1 MTPSKAGGG
10 MPDSNPPIR
19 IESFKGRRNGRHTPV
34 AAVPDHDGIGMDDRP
49 PFEVIAP
56 AEITEDGVALVFERR
71 HAGSLLFDHD
81 IGAWFVWQGQCWRRE
96 TTQLA
101 FEWARQAARDV
112 SVGSKDG
119 KRATA
124 SKSGFA
130 GGVER
135 FARSTRTFATIA
147 NEWDR
152 SQMLLGTPDGTVD
165 LVSGIMRLADPG
177 DRITKSTAVAPS
189 STADCPIWI
198 RFLDEATGGDRDLMR
213 YLQQILGYGL
223 TGDTRE
229 QCLFF
234 AHGDGG
240 NGKGVFVN
248 VTKAVMGEYAIN
260 AAMDTFVS
268 ADKSRH
274 TTELARLQGAR
285 FVTASETEEG
295 RAWAEARIKQLTG
308 GDEIT
313 ARFMRMDDFTFR
325 PEFKLFI
332 IGNHKP
338 SLHNVDEAMKR
349 RFNLIP
355 FVNKPKVKNLQL
367 EEELKAEWPAI
378 LRWMIEGCLDW
389 QRNGLVRPDAVVK
402 ETDEYFRSQDLLGQ
416 WIEDRCDVDKSNPK
430 VWDVKSK
437 LYASWKTYCERAGEK
452 PNTVKIWKEAME
464 NRHFYEKKK
473 NFGVCMEGVML
484 RSGDSDGGEE

>member
-1 MTPSKAGGG
+1 MTGGRTPLRVAVRNERAGR
-10 MPDSNPPIR
+10 NPQ
-19 IESFKGRRNGRHTPV
+19 GNDAPV
-34 AAVPDHDGIGMDDRP
+34 PLQGNLIS
-49 PFEVIAP
+49 
-56 AEITEDGVALVFERR
+56 EDALALEFERR
-71 HAGSLLFDHD
+71 HVGQLLFDWSAGTWYHWT
-81 IGAWFVWQGQCWRRE
+81 GFKWAKEG
-96 TTQLA
+96 TGLA
-101 FEWARQAARDV
+101 FEWARRVAREMALGADKASTIVSAA
-112 SVGSKDG
+112 
-119 KRATA
+119 
-124 SKSGFA
+124 KSSFA
-130 GGVER
+130 AGVER

-152 SQMLLGTPDGTVD
+152 GQMLLGTPAGTVD
-165 LVSGIMRLADPG
+165 LVTGIIRPADPE

-189 STADCPIWI
+189 PTADCPIWI
-198 RFLDEATGGDRDLMR
+198 AFLDEATGGDRDLMR
-213 YLQQILGYGL
+213 YLQQICGYGL

-234 AHGDGG
+234 GHGDGG

-260 AAMDTFVS
+260 ASMDTFVS
-268 ADKSRH
+268 TDKSRH

-338 SLHNVDEAMKR
+338 SLHNIDAAMKR

-355 FVNKPKVKNLQL
+355 FVKVPKNKNLQL
-367 EEELKAEWPAI
+367 EQDLKAEWPGI

-389 QRNGLVRPDAVVK
+389 QRNGLVRPDVVIAS
-402 ETDEYFRSQDLLGQ
+402 TNEYFSEQDLMSQ
-416 WIEDRCDVDKSNPK
+416 WLEERCDVDRQNNHKWEQSA
-430 VWDVKSK
+430 D
-437 LYASWKTYCERAGEK
+437 LFADWKTFARAAGEEAG
-452 PNTVKIWKEAME
+452 NTKTFGEAM
-464 NRHFYEKKK
+464 RKKGFMKKAMTKARGYVGIRLLIVASK
-473 NFGVCMEGVML
+473 NNDNADRFDDML
-484 RSGDSDGGEE
+484 NG

>member
-1 MTPSKAGGG
+1 MTKA
-10 MPDSNPPIR
+10 PTTL
-19 IESFKGRRNGRHTPV
+19 KL
-34 AAVPDHDGIGMDDRP
+34 AVKNDRARATGADL
-49 PFEVIAP
+49 V
-56 AEITEDGVALVFERR
+56 TEDAVALLFERR
-71 HAGSLLFDHD
+71 HAGQLLFDHD
-81 IGAWFVWQGQCWRRE
+81 VGSWFVWTGQRWQKDQTRI
-96 TTQLA
+96 A
-101 FEWARQAARDV
+101 FEWARQLARDTAEGLEV
-112 SVGSKDG
+112 SLRRS
-119 KRATA
+119 AA
-124 SKSGFA
+124 KSSFA

-135 FARSTRTFATIA
+135 YSQSSRAFATVA
-147 NEWDR
+147 NEWDQGR
-152 SQMLLGTPDGTVD
+152 FLLGTPDGTVD
-165 LVSGIMRLADPG
+165 LVTGLVRPARHE
-177 DRITKSTAVAPS
+177 DRITKSTAVCPS
-189 STADCPIWI
+189 TKADCPTWLQ
-198 RFLDEATGGDRDLMR
+198 FLDEATAGDRDLVR
-213 YLQQILGYGL
+213 YLQQIDGYGL

-248 VTKAVMGEYAIN
+248 VTKGVMGDYAIN
-260 AAMDTFVS
+260 ASMDTFVS

-367 EEELKAEWPAI
+367 EEELKAEWPGI
-378 LRWMIEGCLDW
+378 LRWMIDGCLDW
-389 QRNGLVRPDAVVK
+389 QAHGLVRPDSVSAS
-402 ETDEYFRSQDLLGQ
+402 TNEYFSEQDLMTQ
-416 WIEDRCDVDKSNPK
+416 WLDERCDVDRPNRHKWEKTADLFADWKSFAK
-430 VWDVKSK
+430 
-437 LYASWKTYCERAGEK
+437 AAGEE
-452 PNTVKIWKEAME
+452 PGNTKTFGEAM
-464 NRHFYEKKK
+464 RKSGFTKYATTKAR
-473 NFGVCMEGVML
+473 GWAGL
-484 RSGDSDGGEE
+484 RLIMAAAKSAADDTDRFEQTWATDR